1 MGLLSET
8 EKESLLPDVKSHG
21 QHPGDPQ
28 RMVTFIPPTHPD
40 LMVSTGPSVKLA
52 WRRCRLRQS
61 GKACHMVSHA
71 GQTASWVPGGRAHS
85 QGKLMYK
92 ANLTLSVLKWFQG
105 KPELSS
111 EFSASSLMGPR
122 SSPHPPSSSL
132 FPTHC
137 HPESPAPHM
146 SPHLP
151 PMCFS
156 CVLSP
161 SKAWH
166 SPLVGTSALPCSHLF
181 SGPLLDIEVTDKET
195 RGPGEDKW
203 WAHVW
208 AAGL

>member
-1 MGLLSET
+1 MVTPWGC
-8 EKESLLPDVKSHG
+8 SLRLRRRACLPDVKSHG

-92 ANLTLSVLKWFQG
+92 ANLTLPVLKWFQG

-122 SSPHPPSSSL
+122 SSPHPPPVLCFPHIVIQRVQLLTCSPICPPCASHVFSPPARHGTHLLWALQPCPAATSSQG
-132 FPTHC
+132 
-137 HPESPAPHM
+137 
-146 SPHLP
+146 
-151 PMCFS
+151 
-156 CVLSP
+156 LS
-161 SKAWH
+161 W
-166 SPLVGTSALPCSHLF
+166 
-181 SGPLLDIEVTDKET
+181 I
-195 RGPGEDKW
+195 
-203 WAHVW
+203 
-208 AAGL
+208 